1 MVSLTRPGTGNN
13 AFPSYGPDGSE
24 ACLSFETL
32 KP

>member
-24 ACLSFETL
+24 ARLTVL
-32 KP
+32 AV